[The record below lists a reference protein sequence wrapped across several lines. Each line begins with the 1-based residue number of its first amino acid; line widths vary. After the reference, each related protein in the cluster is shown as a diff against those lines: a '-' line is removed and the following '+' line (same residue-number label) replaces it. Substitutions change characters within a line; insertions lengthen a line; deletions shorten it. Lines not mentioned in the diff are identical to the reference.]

1 MYYNFLHSLAQIWER
16 GIQSRILKQFTI
28 SKEPEEQEQ
37 PSTID
42 VRMVTVTP
50 ILVVLAAGYVIGIFV
65 LFIERC
71 AHRNILK
78 CWPRGSVRRWRQNE
92 HWRLLY
98 NYQKY
103 PIQLTAARPDILL
116 TYCCMILLNSIF
128 SSVSMSVIRS
138 VTFGLIKTLCHSAL
152 KPTVHTVCETQF
164 RSREK
169 KISNRQVK
177 TEATLKW

>member
-92 HWRLLY
+92 H
-98 NYQKY
+98 
-103 PIQLTAARPDILL
+103 
-116 TYCCMILLNSIF
+116 
-128 SSVSMSVIRS
+128 
-138 VTFGLIKTLCHSAL
+138 
-152 KPTVHTVCETQF
+152 
-164 RSREK
+164 
-169 KISNRQVK
+169 
-177 TEATLKW
+177 